1 MLDKILDGKALVN
14 KLNLAL
20 QLEIKKTID
29 KTTVIQK
36 LATILV
42 GKDPGSQ
49 IYIKIKHRTCKQVG
63 F

>member
-36 LATILV
+36 LVTILV
-42 GKDPGSQ
+42 GKDPCSQ
-49 IYIKIKHRTCKQVG
+49 IYIKIKHRTCEQVG